1 MDRYGYI
8 ILILILSLIIYPY
21 INVYPSPD
29 GFRLANVV
37 WGSLDNPQK
46 VYPGSTDVVLIIEVV
61 NEYNFTLESVTGN
74 LSLPS
79 GFTDINGNP
88 YSTAVGIV
96 KTDSD
101 VRRYVNAGE
110 TFTLT
115 YTINI
120 NNSVSPGEHYA
131 SLNLTYTYLESGN
144 LVTGSY
150 ILNNITLKVSDFPVF
165 KFTLKRISWNVG
177 GEEVSATPASRG
189 LTLDVDIF
197 NNSTDSIDT
206 LNAYLNLTY
215 PFKPDVVKYSTQNI
229 NAESRFTLTFND
241 ISIDSDA
248 TPGAYYE
255 NLTLVYTFRGYG
267 NAVKE
272 YKDIL
277 NITLIIDPAVEAG
290 IKFVKVYW
298 RNNVKVYPGSRSV
311 YLEAEFENLGN
322 YQLKDII
329 AYIRLPNGFSNQSG
343 GNIIKV
349 TYSPLVDYGDFFTID
364 IGPLYI
370 YKYQPA
376 GVYYLNVTITSL
388 AVVDN
393 SNLLAKENI
402 IIPAIVNSYKYEF
415 DIMSIEWS
423 YGGNPAIALP
433 GARDIVLSIKIA
445 YRGVEDISG
454 LEPHLILPSGF
465 RIKSISQYP
474 QTVTS
479 STIFTLSFVIDID
492 RNVSPKSY
500 TSTLIIKYTVSPSN
514 QDTVKEY
521 IVDIPVNIASG
532 KSIDSQI
539 DIVNVYWGVN
549 TPRYVYPASQNNP
562 LNIVLA
568 NRGGYD
574 VSSLILSI
582 NKSPKGFYVYP
593 SNVSVTTLL
602 NGGGFAETRLYINIS
617 KYVKPGEYT
626 LSLRI
631 SYQIR
636 IYGSYLN
643 RNINRNITVYVS
655 RPIYPEPYINVISYR
670 WANGYKVYPGTDES
684 SLSVSFVNNAMY
696 PISAININVT
706 PPVGI
711 SVVTGYNSFYIEGPI
726 QSWNTFNINI
736 ALNVSKNVKPG
747 YHRLKLKIS
756 YIVES
761 GGDGILFNNI
771 QYIHIYIS
779 QLKGLRYISY
789 MWVGQSPG
797 PGSAG
802 ATLMLIF
809 RDDKIDAMKGLYAT
823 IKLPKGFISTD
834 TGTNTFNVTPASGAS
849 LQNIISNYRS
859 LGKVYLPSSTQV
871 SPGDYIVVPMN
882 LIISKNLTTGKYYAY
897 VTFNF
902 LDQWGSIHEY
912 KLRCYFNLPGSTT
925 YLEVVENESYL
936 IVGEKEANVSIVFK
950 NPGSAPIYDVYIG
963 VGSYSQAIVFSSS
976 LKYIPILK
984 PGDKIVLT
992 WRAAVNP
999 STSIT
1004 GSLPAIVSIS
1014 YIDPSGYRNSL
1025 NQTVIL
1031 YVIGIAKLKIIDL
1044 EVNPSPV
1051 LSGGEFSV
1059 SATIVNIGTDTAKYS
1074 EVYLVGNDI
1083 KTSPDSYTYL
1093 GDIDVGYQIP
1103 FTLYAEMNKYSGN
1116 TTIYLVINYYNLY
1129 HEKFTI
1135 KYPIKIAVEKYVKTT
1150 AKTTT
1155 LESFIRDYW
1164 RLVIVAAVVSF
1175 LIITGLLIYKVTR
1188 SARLG
1193 RS

>member
-1 MDRYGYI
+1 MRRYGYI
-8 ILILILSLIIYPY
+8 ILILILSLIIYPF
-21 INVYPSPD
+21 ISVYPSPD

-46 VYPGSTDVVLIIEVV
+46 VYPGSTNVVLVLEVV

-79 GFTDINGNP
+79 GFTDVNGNP

-96 KTDSD
+96 RTDSD
-101 VRRYVNAGE
+101 IRRYVNPE
-110 TFTLT
+110 ESFTLT

-120 NNSVSPGEHYA
+120 NDSVSPGDHYA
-131 SLNLTYTYLESGN
+131 SLNLTYTYLESNN
-144 LVTGSY
+144 LITGSY
-150 ILNNITLKVSDFPVF
+150 ILNNITLKVSSFPLF
-165 KFTLKRISWNVG
+165 KFTLKRISWNVN

-189 LTLDVDIF
+189 LSLDIDIF

-206 LNAYLNLTY
+206 LDAYLNLTY

-229 NAESRFTLTFND
+229 NAESKFTLAFND

-277 NITLIIDPAVEAG
+277 NIALIVDPAVEAG

-298 RNNVKVYPGSRSV
+298 RNNIKVYPGSRSV

-349 TYSPLVDYGDFFTID
+349 TYSQLVNYGDFFTID

-370 YKYQPA
+370 YKYQSA
-376 GVYYLNVTITSL
+376 GVYYLNITITSL
-388 AVVDN
+388 AVIDN
-393 SNLLAKENI
+393 SNLLAKENM
-402 IIPAIVNSYKYEF
+402 IIPTIVNSYKYEF

-423 YGGNPAIALP
+423 YRGNPAIALP

-445 YRGVEDISG
+445 YRGEEDISG

-492 RNVSPKSY
+492 KDVNPRSY

-514 QDTVKEY
+514 QNTVKEY
-521 IVDIPVNIASG
+521 IVNIPINIASG

-539 DIVNVYWGVN
+539 DVVNVYWGVN

-582 NKSPKGFYVYP
+582 NKSPKGFYIYP

-636 IYGSYLN
+636 IYGAYLN
-643 RNINRNITVYVS
+643 RNIVKNITIYIS

-670 WANGYKVYPGTDES
+670 WANGYKVYPGTEES
-684 SLSVSFVNNAMY
+684 SLSVSFINNAMY
-696 PISAININVT
+696 PISAINISIT
-706 PPVGI
+706 SPAGI
-711 SVVTGYNSFYIEGPI
+711 SVVMGYNSFYIEGPI
-726 QSWNTFNINI
+726 QSWNTFSINI
-736 ALNVSKNVKPG
+736 ALNVSKDVKPG
-747 YHRLKLKIS
+747 YHRLKFNIT
-756 YIVES
+756 YIINDRGS
-761 GGDGILFNNI
+761 SILFNNT
-771 QYIHIYIS
+771 QYIYIYIS
-779 QLKGLRYISY
+779 QLDGLRYITY
-789 MWVGQSPG
+789 MWLSQSPG

-802 ATLMLIF
+802 ATLVLIF
-809 RDDKIDAMKGLYAT
+809 RDDKIDVMKGVYAT
-823 IKLPKGFISTD
+823 VELPKGFIST
-834 TGTNTFNVTPASGAS
+834 NNNKNVFNIT
-849 LQNIISNYRS
+849 L
-859 LGKVYLPSSTQV
+859 SSTQV
-871 SPGDYIVVPMN
+871 FPGDYIIVKMN
-882 LIISKNLTTGKYYAY
+882 LIISSNLMVGKYYAY

-902 LDQWGSIHEY
+902 FDQWGSIHNY
-912 KLRCYFNLPGSTT
+912 KLKCYFNLPGSTT

-936 IVGEKEANVSIVFK
+936 IVGEKEANVSIVFR

-984 PGDKIVLT
+984 PGDKIMLT

-1004 GSLPAIVSIS
+1004 GSLPAMVSIS
-1014 YIDPSGYRNSL
+1014 YVDPTGYRNSL

-1031 YVIGIAKLKIIDL
+1031 YVIGLAKLKVIDL

-1116 TTIYLVINYYNLY
+1116 TTIYLIINYYNLY

-1135 KYPIKIAVEKYVKTT
+1135 KYPIKITVEKYVATT
-1150 AKTTT
+1150 AKTNT

-1164 RLVIVAAVVSF
+1164 RLVIVAAVVLF